1 LVFLGILWRAQINTG
16 ECWKNQQGAV
26 YMNNMERIIKDLNA
40 KKNSYCR
47 IRHKQGWLD
56 YLEDGDTV
64 FTPQELKDKI
74 TRVVNQYPPRGKKLF
89 DLSLSKHRSFTMLSK
104 EKPKRPEE
112 ALERFI
118 VISNG
123 DNFYNQIPVSGGK
136 ESIDI
141 GIKENE
147 SKFIFIELKP
157 WDSDNSPMYAIIESL
172 KNLVEYQTIIDKEIK
187 KIEEF
192 EERELMI
199 LAPSDYY
206 ESYELTNDKNLSVLK
221 ETLTKISEEF
231 KTPITL
237 MELDIEVEFFFKKCR
252 ELYKGPGKEFVN
264 VSKQNAIPALA
275 RDQWKLLVSS
285 K

>member
-1 LVFLGILWRAQINTG
+1 M
-16 ECWKNQQGAV
+16 K
-26 YMNNMERIIKDLNA
+26 RIIEDLNA
-40 KKNSYCR
+40 KKNDFCK
-47 IRHKQGWLD
+47 IKHKQGWLD

-64 FTPQELKDKI
+64 FTPQKLKDTIEKVI
-74 TRVVNQYPPRGKKLF
+74 NNNPPKGDKLF
-89 DLSLSKHRSFTMLSK
+89 DLSKHHSFTMLSE
-104 EKPKRPEE
+104 EKPGKPEE

-123 DNFYNQIPVSGGK
+123 DNFYNQIPVGGGK

-141 GIKENE
+141 GIEENK

-172 KNLVEYQTIIDKEIK
+172 KNLVEYQTIIAKEIK
-187 KIEEF
+187 DIEKF

-206 ESYELTNDKNLSVLK
+206 ASYKLTNDKNLSVLK
-221 ETLTKISEEF
+221 GTLTKINEEF
-231 KTPITL
+231 ETPITF
-237 MELDIEVEFFFKKCR
+237 MELIIEKEFFLEECR
-252 ELYKGPGKEFVN
+252 KIYKGPGKEFVN
-264 VSKQNAIPALA
+264 VSKQNAIDALA
-275 RDQWKLLVSS
+275 RKRWKLLVSS